1 MEDETQQTQLLN
13 TLNSERITEWRN
25 KLTRWPYIIVTVLIL
40 LSQVREA
47 ALQSGIMGK
56 KISVTKNNEVQLWYQ
71 EECEDYWVR
80 CTISRRYVD

>member
-56 KISVTKNNEVQLWYQ
+56 KISVTKNNEVQLW
-71 EECEDYWVR
+71 
-80 CTISRRYVD
+80 